1 MKIYETVIGLEVH
14 VELATKSKIFC
25 RCSTAFGAKPNTQI
39 CPVCAGLP
47 GALPVLNRQVV
58 EDALAVGLAMHCEI
72 SEVSRF
78 DRKNYFYPDN
88 PQNYQ
93 ISQLY
98 APLCRNG
105 FVEIETTAG
114 RKRIGIHEIHMEDD
128 AGKLLH
134 DPASGLTLV
143 DYNRSGVPLIEIVT
157 EPDFAN
163 ADEVVAFLE
172 QLRLMVRYLGVSDG
186 KMQEGSMRADV
197 NLSVREAGCE
207 VLGTRTEMKNMNS
220 FAAIR
225 RAVTAEA
232 ARQIAILEQGDV
244 VVQESRRWDEDTG
257 TSYSMRSKEDAQDY
271 RYFPEP
277 DLPPIVVSEEW
288 KARVRAALPEFREEK
303 RARYLKEYEIPA
315 YDIEILT
322 GSKKLADLFEEASAL
337 CGQPK
342 KVSNWLM
349 GETMHLLSERGLD
362 ADDLTFSAN
371 HLADL
376 IGLIDRGEIGQTVA
390 KQIFLRIFKEDVDPV
405 AVVRA
410 EGLATVRDADK
421 LNEVVET
428 ILHSNPKSVQDYL
441 KGKTKAIGYLV
452 GQAMRE
458 MKGQADPNV
467 IREMLKERLEEERE

>member
-1 MKIYETVIGLEVH
+1 
-14 VELATKSKIFC
+14 
-25 RCSTAFGAKPNTQI
+25 
-39 CPVCAGLP
+39 
-47 GALPVLNRQVV
+47 
-58 EDALAVGLAMHCEI
+58 
-72 SEVSRF
+72 
-78 DRKNYFYPDN
+78 
-88 PQNYQ
+88 
-93 ISQLY
+93 
-98 APLCRNG
+98 
-105 FVEIETTAG
+105 
-114 RKRIGIHEIHMEDD
+114 
-128 AGKLLH
+128 
-134 DPASGLTLV
+134 
-143 DYNRSGVPLIEIVT
+143 
-157 EPDFAN
+157 
-163 ADEVVAFLE
+163 
-172 QLRLMVRYLGVSDG
+172 
-186 KMQEGSMRADV
+186 MRADV